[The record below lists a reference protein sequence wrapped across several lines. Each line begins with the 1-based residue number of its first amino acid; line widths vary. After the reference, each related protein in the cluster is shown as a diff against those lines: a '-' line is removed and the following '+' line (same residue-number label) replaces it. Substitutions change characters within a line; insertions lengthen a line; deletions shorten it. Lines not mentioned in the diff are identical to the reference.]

1 MKNKICRIMSLILA
15 VSVSASMLTACGN
28 KVNKA
33 VDLSVYLS
41 EISEENLSGAISY
54 TNYIE
59 NYSDKFETI
68 SGKAQVITDTECIIG
83 DSQVAN
89 FEVYEDG
96 LYRLCAEIKG
106 SKETLAD
113 YYGALKID
121 GEYPFFEC
129 EQIYFAKKWVNN
141 NDFDIKKQPELQ
153 EDTGYISFA
162 KSEKSYTSNE
172 LYFYLQKGVHQLEF
186 TPENQN
192 IELSSLYFEGYKK
205 TDLVT
210 GSPKENNGSAVIVQA
225 ENPDSRSKSS
235 ILEQIDRT
243 SAATMPVCLDRA
255 TYNTLGGNS
264 WSKLGESV
272 TWQLPVEKDGWYSIN
287 LRVRQDYS
295 VGAVSCRRVLIDG
308 KELKENMADIKV
320 AYSASWQRLTV
331 SDENDKPIYVYLEKG
346 NHTLTMECSLGSLQ
360 SVVPI
365 VKNSVSECN
374 RIYRRIIMITGT
386 NPDIYRDYNLD
397 EKLKDVFKDMAHQRD
412 VLQDVADYLSSQSES
427 GESDAAVFRKL
438 IRQFDEFLDDSDNIT
453 GQINT
458 LNANISAIGTWLL
471 ECTSQPLEIDWIE
484 LLPYGAKAT
493 EINAGFF
500 KQLWHNIVR
509 IFKTYIE
516 SYNVIGDTKTD
527 KNVDV
532 WVVTGR
538 DQVQIIESL
547 ANNDFTKQTNI
558 GVRLKLVSG
567 DSIMAATVADIGPDV
582 TLFNGAPNVISYA
595 VRSATVDLSKLD
607 GFDEVIKDFYPS
619 ALVPYRL
626 QGGVYALPESQ
637 SFPMLF
643 YRKDILKELGVT
655 VPTTWDE
662 VYDCITTLQ
671 KNNMTFGCPTYDVFL
686 YQNDGAYYNDKG
698 SVSLL
703 DSEESIKAFKTWTKF
718 YTNFNLPLSYNFIN
732 RFRSGEMPMA
742 IADYNSYNSLVVFA
756 PEISGSWGMTTVP
769 GTVKA
774 DGSENH
780 SVSTSGTGAMIF
792 SKSDDIDSAW
802 RFLKWWVSGKTQTD
816 YATKLETKLGAS
828 ARVMVAS
835 KTAFENL
842 DWTAEQSD
850 AIKAQWKWTVGTPE
864 VPGGYL
870 MTRHI
875 NNIFRKVVFQGEDL
889 RETAGEYKNI
899 VDKELTLKREEY
911 GLK

>member
-1 MKNKICRIMSLILA
+1 MKNNICRITSLILA
-15 VSVSASMLTACGN
+15 ISVSASMLTACSK

-41 EISEENLSGAISY
+41 EISDEDTNGAITYS
-54 TNYIE
+54 NYIK
-59 NYSDKFETI
+59 NYTATTI
-68 SGKAQVITDTECIIG
+68 DAKAKVITKETECIIG
-83 DSQVAN
+83 NTQVSQFSVM
-89 FEVYEDG
+89 ETG

-106 SKETLAD
+106 EKDILAD
-113 YYGALKID
+113 YYGSLKID

-141 NDFDIKKQPELQ
+141 NEFDVKNQPQLTEA
-153 EDTGYISFA
+153 ENYITFA
-162 KSEKSYTSNE
+162 KSEKSYTAGE
-172 LYFYLQKGVHQLEF
+172 LYFYLEEGVHSLEF

-192 IELSSLYFEGYKK
+192 VEFLSLYFEGYKN
-205 TDLVT
+205 TDLVI
-210 GSPKENNGSAVIVQA
+210 GNPKENNADAVIIQA

-243 SAATMPVCLDRA
+243 SAATVPVCLDRA

-272 TWQLPVEKDGWYSIN
+272 TWKMSVENDGWYCIN

-295 VGAVSCRRVLIDG
+295 VGAVSCRRVLVDG
-308 KELKENMADIKV
+308 QEIKQNMPDIKV
-320 AYSASWQRLTV
+320 PYSASWQRLTV
-331 SDENDKPIYVYLEKG
+331 SDENNKPIYLYLKKG
-346 NHTLTMECSLGSLQ
+346 EHTVTMECSLGSLKD
-360 SVVPI
+360 VVPV
-365 VKNSVSECN
+365 VKNSVNECN

-386 NPDIYRDYNLD
+386 NPDLYRDYNLD
-397 EKLKDVFKDMAHQRD
+397 EKLEDIFKDIQHQRD
-412 VLQDVADYLSSQSES
+412 ILNDVADYLSSLSDS

-438 IRQFDEFLDDSDNIT
+438 VRQFDEFLKDSDNIQ

-471 ECTSQPLEIDWIE
+471 ECTSQPLEIDWLE
-484 LLPYGAKAT
+484 LLPYGQEAEK
-493 EINAGFF
+493 INANFF
-500 KQLWHNIVR
+500 KQLWHDIVR
-509 IFKTYIE
+509 IFKSYVE
-516 SYNVIGDTKTD
+516 SYNVIGETETD

-538 DQVQIIESL
+538 DQIQIIESL

-619 ALVPYRL
+619 ALEPYYL

-643 YRKDILKELGVT
+643 YRKDILKELELE

-686 YQNDGAYYNDKG
+686 YQNGGAYYNQKRT
-698 SVSLL
+698 VSLL
-703 DSEESIKAFKTWTKF
+703 NSEESVKAFKTWTKF

-732 RFRSGEMPMA
+732 RFRSGEMPVA

-756 PEISGSWGMTTVP
+756 PEISGNWGMTTVP

-774 DGSENH
+774 DGSVDH

-792 SKSDDIDSAW
+792 SKSGDIDSSW

-828 ARVMVAS
+828 ARVMVSS

-842 DWTAEQSD
+842 NWTSEQSA
-850 AIKAQWKWTVGTPE
+850 AIKEQWKWTVGTPE

-875 NNIFRKVVFQGEDL
+875 NNIFRKVVYQGDDL
-889 RETAGEYKNI
+889 RETVGEYKNI